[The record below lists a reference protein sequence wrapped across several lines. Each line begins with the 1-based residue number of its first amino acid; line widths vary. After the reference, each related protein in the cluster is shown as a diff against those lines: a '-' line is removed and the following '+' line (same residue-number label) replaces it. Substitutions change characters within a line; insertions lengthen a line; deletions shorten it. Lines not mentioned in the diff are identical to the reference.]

1 MVPCIGHQ
9 NLVLAVASHVPG
21 VHELSIG
28 RALLAELEYELSL
41 HGKDLHPVVVLVGH
55 NKPAHAVQADA
66 GRSVKLAWPGAFR
79 AKLAVQRPFPAKEK

>member
-9 NLVLAVASHVPG
+9 NLVLAVASYVPG

-28 RALLAELEYELSL
+28 RALLAELEHELSL
-41 HGKDLHPVVVLVGH
+41 HGEDLHPVVVLVRH
-55 NKPAHAVQADA
+55 NEPAHAVQADA